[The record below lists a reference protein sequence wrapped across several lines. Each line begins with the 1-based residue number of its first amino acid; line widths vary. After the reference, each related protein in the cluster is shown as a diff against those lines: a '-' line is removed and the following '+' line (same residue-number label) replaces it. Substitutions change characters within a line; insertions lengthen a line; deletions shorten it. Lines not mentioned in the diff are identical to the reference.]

1 MNKILTIAITVVVL
15 SGCVN
20 RLGDFTVMSTKNM
33 DIKRTLHSV
42 DTGKRLTGDDT
53 VLILLFP
60 WGTPNLE
67 EAIDNAIEKDKRAVG
82 LSDVTLKSFI
92 YGIGFLGIA
101 GFEVEGNA
109 VYENTG
115 RGRR

>member
-1 MNKILTIAITVVVL
+1 MNKIFAIAITAVVL

-42 DTGKRLTGDDT
+42 DTSKRLTGEDT
-53 VLILLFP
+53 VLYFIFP

-67 EAIDNAIEKDKRAVG
+67 EAIDNAIEKDRRAVG
-82 LSDVTLKSFI
+82 LSNVTLKSFI
-92 YGIGFLGIA
+92 YGLVPFLAIT

-109 VYENTG
+109 VYEKTG
-115 RGRR
+115 KK